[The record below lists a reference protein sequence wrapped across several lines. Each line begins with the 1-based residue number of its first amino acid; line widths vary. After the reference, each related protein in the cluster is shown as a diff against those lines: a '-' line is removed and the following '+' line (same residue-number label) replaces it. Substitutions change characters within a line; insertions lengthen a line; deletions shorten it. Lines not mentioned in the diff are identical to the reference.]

1 MRRMLD
7 PLIGAATKHVRRR
20 FERLKWQLLSSNPLD
35 DYLLRS
41 SFR

>member
-1 MRRMLD
+1 MRKILD
-7 PLIGAATKHVRRR
+7 LLKAAAEKQVRRR
-20 FERLKWQLLSSNPLD
+20 FERLKWQIQSSNPLD